1 MLPEHWLWDFWF
13 AVDGDDDVHVFYLQA
28 PRSLGDPSLR
38 HVHATIGHAVSRDL
52 RSWRVLPPALG
63 TAGPAGAFDDLATW
77 TGSVVRGPDGRWHM
91 FYSGISAGDG
101 GREQRIGAAAGSS
114 DLMVWERRGE
124 VLAADPRWY
133 EVGGPEVHWR
143 DPWVYSDAA
152 GGWGM
157 LITARAAD
165 GPVATRGV
173 IGRAWSPDL
182 ITWEARPPVS
192 APGELFQY
200 EVPQLLFAGGSWR
213 VLFSS
218 MEEPGGGGGGV
229 HFLTGSTPSGP
240 FVMDHREFLFGGGRW
255 YAGRA
260 IEHEGAWWLL
270 AWRMQDADGHFAG
283 TLSDP
288 IPLAFPPTREGQTPA
303 GV

>member
-1 MLPEHWLWDFWF
+1 VLPEHWLWDFWF
-13 AVDGDDDVHVFYLQA
+13 AVDGEDVHVFYLQA

-38 HVHATIGHAVSRDL
+38 HVNATIGHAVSRDL

-63 TAGPAGAFDDLATW
+63 TAGPAGAFDDVATW

-91 FYSGISAGDG
+91 FYSGISAASG
-101 GREQRIGAAAGSS
+101 GREQRIGAAVSS
-114 DLMVWERRGE
+114 DLVVWERRGE

-133 EVGGPEVHWR
+133 EASGVSEVHWR
-143 DPWVYSDAA
+143 DPWVYADGA

-157 LITARAAD
+157 LITARAAAG

-173 IGRAWSPDL
+173 VGRAWSPDL
-182 ITWEARPPVS
+182 VAWEAEPPVS

-200 EVPQLLFAGGSWR
+200 EVPQLLFAGGRWR

-229 HFLTGSTPSGP
+229 HFLTGDTPSGP
-240 FVMDHREFLFGGGRW
+240 FVMDHPEFLFGGGHW

-260 IEHEGAWWLL
+260 IEHGGAWWLL
-270 AWRMQDADGHFAG
+270 AWRMHDAEGRFAG

-288 IPLAFPPTREGQTPA
+288 LPLTFPPPEG
-303 GV
+303 V